1 MNNEEQQTEVKQM
14 IESFV
19 CENLSDQQYCMYH
32 RAVLELVSVAI
43 KEENLLLPM
52 DLYCKYKG
60 FVKLSDKTYREI
72 QARDWRNEALRDL
85 EEMYHCYRK
94 QADEQYRIVCQWIV
108 LQFEKSTSP
117 NGRESPKELIEN
129 MIGLREKIIM

>member
-1 MNNEEQQTEVKQM
+1 MNDEEQQTEIKQV

-19 CENLSDQQYCMYH
+19 CENLSDEQYGMYH
-32 RAVLELVSVAI
+32 RAVLELVSIAI

-72 QARDWRNEALRDL
+72 QARDWRNGALNDL

-94 QADEQYRIVCQWIV
+94 QADEQYRILCQFIV
-108 LQFEKSTSP
+108 SEYQKGNIYDEWHSLNKLVKGI
-117 NGRESPKELIEN
+117 N
-129 MIGLREKIIM
+129 IILS